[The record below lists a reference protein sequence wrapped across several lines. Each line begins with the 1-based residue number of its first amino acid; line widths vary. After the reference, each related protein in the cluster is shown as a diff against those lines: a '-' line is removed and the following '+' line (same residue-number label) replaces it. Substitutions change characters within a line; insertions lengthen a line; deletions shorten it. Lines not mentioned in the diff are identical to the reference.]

1 MINFSLNA
9 LTLQIPAAFF
19 ALVLHEMIKAHCSTR
34 LGDPTPK
41 KSGLMSGNPLKY
53 LEPIGF
59 IVTVIFGFG
68 WGRPTP
74 TSPVYYKDR
83 QKGIL
88 ITYITPSLVNLFVGL
103 LVALCAGIFNVT
115 ASQLLLSA
123 PQAAY
128 TVTVWLHLFLIVFAR
143 VSIGIAIFNMIPVPP
158 LDAAKI
164 LQAVLSPNAAIK
176 MTQNE
181 KLLQLALVMLVL
193 IGVINSIIDPITS
206 LLVNVAWFL

>member
-1 MINFSLNA
+1 MFNFSLNT
-9 LTLQIPAAFF
+9 LMLQIPAAFL
-19 ALVLHEMIKAHCSTR
+19 ALVLHEMVKAHCSTR
-34 LGDPTPK
+34 QGDPTPK

-103 LVALCAGIFNVT
+103 LVALCAGVFHVT
-115 ASQLLLSA
+115 APQLLLSA
-123 PQAAY
+123 PAAAHII
-128 TVTVWLHLFLIVFAR
+128 TVWLHLFLIVFAR
-143 VSIGIAIFNMIPVPP
+143 ISIGIAIFNIIPVHP
-158 LDAAKI
+158 LDASKI
-164 LQAVLSPNAAIK
+164 LQASLSPNAAIK

-181 KLLQLALVMLVL
+181 KLLQLALIMLML
-193 IGVINSIIDPITS
+193 IGVINSIIDPITN
-206 LLVNVAWFL
+206 LLVNVAWSL

>member
-1 MINFSLNA
+1 MFNFSLNT
-9 LTLQIPAAFF
+9 LMLQIPAAFL
-19 ALVLHEMIKAHCSTR
+19 ALVLHEMVKAHCSTR
-34 LGDPTPK
+34 QGDPTPK

-115 ASQLLLSA
+115 APQLLLSA
-123 PQAAY
+123 PATAY
-128 TVTVWLHLFLIVFAR
+128 MITVWLHLFLIVFAR
-143 VSIGIAIFNMIPVPP
+143 ISIGIAIFNIIPVHP
-158 LDAAKI
+158 LDASKI
-164 LQAVLSPNAAIK
+164 LQASLSPNTAIK

-181 KLLQLALVMLVL
+181 KLLQLALIMLML
-193 IGVINSIIDPITS
+193 IGVINSIIDPITN
-206 LLVNVAWFL
+206 LLVNVAWSL

>member
-1 MINFSLNA
+1 MFSFSLNTLA
-9 LTLQIPAAFF
+9 LQIPAAFF
-19 ALVLHEMIKAHCSTR
+19 ALVLHEMVKAHFSTR
-34 LGDPTPK
+34 QGDPTPK
-41 KSGLMSGNPLKY
+41 KSGLMSGNPFKY

-88 ITYITPSLVNLFVGL
+88 ITYVTPSLVNLFVGL
-103 LVALCAGIFNVT
+103 LVALCAGVFNVT
-115 ASQLLLSA
+115 MSQLLLSA
-123 PQAAY
+123 PHAAY
-128 TVTVWLHLFLIVFAR
+128 TVTAWLHLFLIVFAR
-143 VSIGIAIFNMIPVPP
+143 ISIGIAIFNIIPVPP

-164 LQAVLSPNAAIK
+164 LQAALSPNAAIK

-181 KLLQLALVMLVL
+181 KLLQLALIMLVL
-193 IGVINSIIDPITS
+193 IGVINSIIDPITH
-206 LLVNVAWFL
+206 LLVNVAWSL